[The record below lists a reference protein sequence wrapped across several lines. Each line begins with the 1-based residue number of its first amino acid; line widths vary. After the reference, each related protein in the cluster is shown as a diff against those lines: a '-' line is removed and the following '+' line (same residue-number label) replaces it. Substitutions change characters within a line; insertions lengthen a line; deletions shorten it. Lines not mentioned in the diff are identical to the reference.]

1 MFARSGY
8 HALGVDL
15 APTAIEIAR
24 QDLSSSGAQ
33 FASHDFEAL
42 PYRQEFDAA
51 VFYDSLHH
59 CGDLD
64 AVLSSAHDALKPG
77 GCLIVVEPGSG
88 HSTTERA
95 REAHTLHGVTER
107 DMPPALSVPILERL
121 EFSSVSI
128 VEFRVREPAASLSY
142 VAEPQGTSGL
152 AVAGTSCRG
161 CPQGDLESRQDA
173 LERHRRRHQVAG
185 SPFGGGV
192 DV

>member
-1 MFARSGY
+1 MDQRKQAEIRYFDEMDASGREHVRRKPFSEVWRGHMLVDIGQVLTLLPAPPLRLLDLGCDSGWTTAMFARSGY

-107 DMPPALSVPILERL
+107 DMPPALSVPS
-121 EFSSVSI
+121 F
-128 VEFRVREPAASLSY
+128 
-142 VAEPQGTSGL
+142 
-152 AVAGTSCRG
+152 
-161 CPQGDLESRQDA
+161 
-173 LERHRRRHQVAG
+173 
-185 SPFGGGV
+185 
-192 DV
+192 